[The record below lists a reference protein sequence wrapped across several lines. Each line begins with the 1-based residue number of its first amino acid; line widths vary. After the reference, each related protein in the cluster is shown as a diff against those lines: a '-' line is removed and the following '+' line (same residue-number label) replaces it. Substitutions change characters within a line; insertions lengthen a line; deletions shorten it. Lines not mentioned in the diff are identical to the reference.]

1 MKGDRIMVAEKN
13 AMKRTEYKFSWMTC
27 VCARVYMGHVGA
39 CVLYTLCV
47 WERERVRER
56 KKESD

>member
-27 VCARVYMGHVGA
+27 VCARVYNKCA
-39 CVLYTLCV
+39 CTWAMLVRVCCIPCV
-47 WERERVRER
+47 CG
-56 KKESD
+56 KEKE